1 MTSAIVVAAGTSQR
15 MGFDKLTAKL
25 AGCPVFIRTLQR
37 FEICSDVKEI
47 ILVVHPDRL
56 KQFGSLV
63 ADFGLSKVNRVVA
76 GGEQRHLSVA
86 AGLQATSPAADLIA
100 VHDGARPLISPDVI
114 ALAIR
119 EASACGAVSVAAPI
133 VETLKRADEERRVVG
148 SVERVGL
155 WTMQTPQV
163 FRREWLIR
171 AYEAV
176 LAGGIPVT
184 DEVSAIQTAGFPVK
198 LLTNPGWNL
207 KITYPRDLDLAQILF
222 NLESSNV

>member
-15 MGFDKLTAKL
+15 MGFDKLTAQL

-47 ILVVHPDRL
+47 ILVAHPERL

-63 ADFGLSKVNRVVA
+63 ADFGLSKVSRVVA

-86 AGLQATSPAADLIA
+86 AGLQATSSTAGLVA
-100 VHDGARPLISPDVI
+100 VHDGARPLIAPEIIS
-114 ALAIR
+114 LAIR
-119 EASACGAVSVAAPI
+119 GACECGAVSVAAPI
-133 VETLKRADEERRVVG
+133 VETVKRADEGGRVVG
-148 SVERVGL
+148 SVERAGL
-155 WTMQTPQV
+155 WMMQTPQV

-176 LAGGIPVT
+176 LASGISVT
-184 DEVSAIQTAGFPVK
+184 DEVSAVQAAGFPVK
-198 LLTNPGWNL
+198 LLTNAGWNL

-222 NLESSNV
+222 NLESTNV